1 MFGLYKENKRLF
13 EQNLDLKIINH
24 CIRLFSL
31 DSNIFPSLSCENV
44 SILERTHKLVL
55 ITIIA
60 KKYLKIRLH
69 SFSKTYTE
77 SINVI
82 YNYYITITIII
93 YLIIHI
99 NEGII
104 ELIVEINYSCGYT

>member
-31 DSNIFPSLSCENV
+31 DSNIFPYLSCENV
-44 SILERTHKLVL
+44 SILERPHKLVL

-82 YNYYITITIII
+82 SNRHKLTKTI
-93 YLIIHI
+93 LFS
-99 NEGII
+99 N
-104 ELIVEINYSCGYT
+104 N